1 MILLFFFSQA
11 MCDFEEDI
19 VHTMSDEWQ
28 VKPVTYMTQSISF
41 FSSPAFTAVPPVAF
55 YLGKK
60 KDVAQHSALGF
71 IGDCA
76 TVIPLKL
83 FINRERPDGENSR
96 WNSSFPSGHTTFSF
110 TQAVIY
116 SHHYPKM
123 KIPLFIYATLVGFSR
138 IYLGEHYP
146 TDVLGGA
153 LLGISVGILTIKLC
167 KTR

>member
-1 MILLFFFSQA
+1 MILLFIFSQA

-19 VHTMSDEWQ
+19 FHTISDEWQ
-28 VKPVTYMTQSISF
+28 VRPVTYMTQSVSF
-41 FSSPAFTAVPPVAF
+41 FSQPAFTVVPPVAF

-60 KDVAQHSALGF
+60 RYVAKHGALGF

-83 FINRERPDGENSR
+83 LINRERPGGESSR
-96 WNSSFPSGHTTFSF
+96 WNSSFPSGHTAFSF

-116 SHHYPKM
+116 SHYYPKM
-123 KIPLFIYATLVGFSR
+123 KIPLFLYATLVGFSR

-153 LLGISVGILTIKLC
+153 LLGISVGILTIKLS